1 MKITC
6 NRRDEILK
14 QKKEWESERDKAMEQ
29 SSEESIRFHQ
39 AEYAVT
45 SVIENEIRNKLNTYK
60 ALQFNVNVER
70 SFRGGLQIYIQ
81 CNENN
86 KFDDAVALSWSYRA
100 TLNDDGQVEK
110 ETSSWSGL
118 KATTDVQMESLTQT
132 LQALQYLNSVDW
144 ATVLNKE
151 MPDWRDYLKTDAS
164 KYVTDAPNFN
174 QMLVEAD
181 IEESI
186 GKDVLLVGAGSIN
199 QRGYPMGRA
208 YYMILKETPSQY
220 EIAKIPGYSL
230 DDEDVDMKSIVEKN
244 KKYSYRVRKDKLIEL
259 LNKPIETVEV

>member
-14 QKKEWESERDKAMEQ
+14 QKAEWKAESDAAFAKHREETQAFDKAE
-29 SSEESIRFHQ
+29 R
-39 AEYAVT
+39 AVT
-45 SVIENEIRNKLNTYK
+45 DPIKEDIEHVLSQYRTLKFDVRVNRDFSNMLSVT
-60 ALQFNVNVER
+60 VE
-70 SFRGGLQIYIQ
+70 

-86 KFDDAVALSWSYRA
+86 KFDDNVALSWSYKA
-100 TLNDDGQVEK
+100 VMSKDGQVQK

-118 KATTDVQMESLTQT
+118 KATTKAQMQSLTET
-132 LQALQYLNSVDW
+132 LEALKYLNSIDW
-144 ATVLNKE
+144 ATLLNKDLPKYE
-151 MPDWRDYLKTDAS
+151 DYSKTDTS
-164 KYVTDAPNFN
+164 KYYRDAPNFD
-174 QMLVEAD
+174 QMLLEAD

-199 QRGYPMGRA
+199 QRGYPIGRA

-220 EIAKIPGYSL
+220 EIVKIPGYSL
-230 DDEDVDMKSIVEKN
+230 ADDDVDIKSILEKN